1 MPDRV
6 LGGRYRLI
14 SRLGAGGAGSVWTA
28 SDEMLRREVA
38 VKEIVLPAGLG
49 AEQHRVACERA
60 RREAR
65 AAALIDHPNVITV
78 HDVLVEDGRPW
89 IVMEL
94 IRGESLAQAARR
106 GLTPQQVA
114 RIGLQVLDAL
124 EAAHARG
131 VLHRDVKPGNVLLDR
146 DGQRAVLTDFGIA
159 ALDGDPGLTSTGT
172 FVGSPGY
179 VAPERLREEPA
190 GPESD
195 LWSLGAT
202 LYAAVEGRGPF
213 ERDSP
218 MAALGAVLSEEPA
231 PPRRAGSLGPLLW
244 HLLRKNPDDRLPAD
258 VVRRVL
264 RDVADGKP
272 SGLPDPVP
280 APAQEP
286 AVTHPQLAAG
296 TYPGAAHPGAPY
308 PGMPPKRGRVWP
320 AIVVGVTGV
329 VVAALVVV
337 GVAVAASSDGKSGKK
352 AEPVAESPAPRATR
366 STPRA
371 SASPSA
377 IAAPVDFCTTLTDR
391 QARQLLPGAAPE
403 HERAEDNGCSWWIKN
418 RGLTVEDANR
428 LPDEPWPSSAD
439 EAHTKFVGYR
449 NQRAKGSDLII
460 WGWDEIGVRVVRAQR
475 SAAAAL
481 GGVGDEA
488 FSYTYRGTS
497 APIDK
502 AFVVFRKGRAVVEVE
517 FTYRRGTG
525 GMDDAVRAARWV
537 AASLE
542 GRV

>member
-218 MAALGAVLSEEPA
+218 MAVLGAVLSEEPA

-280 APAQEP
+280 PPPQVTP
-286 AVTHPQLAAG
+286 VTHPQLAAG

-320 AIVVGVTGV
+320 AVVVGVTGV
-329 VVAALVVV
+329 FVAALVVA

-352 AEPVAESPAPRATR
+352 AEPVAGSPTPQVTR

-371 SASPSA
+371 SASPSV

-391 QARQLLPGAAPE
+391 QTRRLLPGAAPK

-418 RGLTVEDANR
+418 RGLVVEDANR
-428 LPDEPWPSSAD
+428 LSDEPWPSSAS

-460 WGWDEIGVRVVRAQR
+460 WGWDEIGVRTVRAQR

-481 GGVGDEA
+481 GRVGDEA

-497 APIDK
+497 APMDK
-502 AFVVFRKGRAVVEVE
+502 AFVVFRKGKAVVEVE

-525 GMDDAVRAARWV
+525 GLDDAVRAARWV

>member
-28 SDEMLRREVA
+28 TDETLRREVA
-38 VKEIVLPAGLG
+38 VKEIVLPDGLDP
-49 AEQHRVACERA
+49 ERHRVACERA

-94 IRGESLAQAARR
+94 IRGESLARAARA

-159 ALDGDPGLTSTGT
+159 ALDGDPALTSTGT

-179 VAPERLREEPA
+179 MAPERLREEPA

-202 LYAAVEGRGPF
+202 LYTAVEGRAPF

-218 MAALGAVLSEEPA
+218 MAVLGAVLSDEPA

-264 RDVADGKP
+264 RNVAEGRP
-272 SGLPDPVP
+272 SGLPDP
-280 APAQEP
+280 APPSVQAP
-286 AVTHPQLAAG
+286 SVTHPQLTAG
-296 TYPGAAHPGAPY
+296 TYPGAASPGAPHAGT
-308 PGMPPKRGRVWP
+308 PSRPRRVWP
-320 AIVVGVTGV
+320 GVVVGVAGV
-329 VVAALVVV
+329 FAVALVVA
-337 GVAVAASSDGKSGKK
+337 GVAVAASSNGKSGGN
-352 AEPVAESPAPRATR
+352 AEPAESTTPQVTR
-366 STPRA
+366 STPRPA
-371 SASPSA
+371 ASPSV

-391 QARQLLPGAAPE
+391 QTRRLLPGATPQ
-403 HERAEDNGCSWWIKN
+403 RAKAKDNGCSWWIEN
-418 RGLTVEDANR
+418 RGLTVEDVNR
-428 LPDEPWPSSAD
+428 LPDEPWPSSD
-439 EAHTKFVGYR
+439 GEAHTKFVGYR
-449 NQRAKGSDLII
+449 NQRAKGSELII
-460 WGWDEIGVRVVRAQR
+460 WGWEEIGVRQVRAQR
-475 SAAAAL
+475 SPASTL

-497 APIDK
+497 APMDK
-502 AFVVFRKGRAVVEVE
+502 AFVVFRKGKAVVEVE
-517 FTYRRGTG
+517 FTHRRGTG
-525 GMDDAVRAARWV
+525 GMDDAVQAARWV
-537 AASLE
+537 ATSLE
-542 GRV
+542 GRA